1 MRDRCIQLF
10 FNYIK
15 ENMSNLYIAT
25 YKIEVYEGSKCKILP
40 KEHTRIIWAEDED
53 SARDKL
59 EISVLG
65 YSCSRSGGFSEQ
77 ITDLEI
83 TQAII

>member
-1 MRDRCIQLF
+1 ML
-10 FNYIK
+10 
-15 ENMSNLYIAT
+15 NLYIAT
-25 YKIEVYEGSKCKILP
+25 YKLEVYEGSKCKILP

-59 EISVLG
+59 ENSVLG
-65 YSCSRSGGFSEQ
+65 NSIFAGVFSEQ